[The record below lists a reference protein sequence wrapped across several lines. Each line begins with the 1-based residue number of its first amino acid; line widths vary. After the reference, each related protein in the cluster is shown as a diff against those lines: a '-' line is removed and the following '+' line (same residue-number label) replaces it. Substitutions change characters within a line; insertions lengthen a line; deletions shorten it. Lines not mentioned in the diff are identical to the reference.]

1 MLMFICFNGYKI
13 MHQGSCAGVLM
24 DRIDPWGPFAV
35 KDYGHV
41 FSEFGLLKFPE
52 ELGGKLNHFLF
63 RRGVII
69 AHRDFEKVAKRIE
82 SRKPFVNITG
92 VAASGPYH
100 LGHKVDI
107 DLFKFFKSKGARNY
121 FAVSDL
127 DAFLSRPDEK
137 IPDLGAAKKWAVQ
150 NVADLLA
157 LGLDAEDIY
166 VQSRKETR
174 YYEFAFELS
183 KKITKNTFEAVYG
196 HVDLGKVAANFLQYA
211 DIMHPQL
218 PEFEGPMPSITGIG
232 LDQDP
237 HARLTRDIAKRLPY
251 KLEVP
256 SFIYFR
262 HQSGLQPGQ
271 KMSASVSESAI
282 FLSDDLK
289 LAERKIRRAFSGG
302 QPTVEEHRAK
312 GGNLEID
319 LVFEMLKFHYP
330 DTKELERIGGE
341 FSSGKMLASEMKQF
355 AIDFFIP
362 LLKGHQQAAK
372 ENFKLAEKIVYG

>member
-1 MLMFICFNGYKI
+1 
-13 MHQGSCAGVLM
+13 M
-24 DRIDPWGPFAV
+24 DKIDPWGSFPV

-41 FSEFGLLKFPE
+41 FKEFGLQQFPLE
-52 ELGGKLNHFLF
+52 PSEKLGHYLF
-63 RRGVII
+63 ERGVVV
-69 AHRDFEKVAKRIE
+69 AHRDFDKVLKRIE

-92 VAASGPYH
+92 IAASGPYH

-137 IPDLGAAKKWAVQ
+137 IPDLKTAKKWAVE

-157 LGLDAEDIY
+157 LGLEEDDIY
-166 VQSRKETR
+166 VQSRKENR

-218 PEFEGPMPSITGIG
+218 AEFEGSMPSITGIG

-251 KLEVP
+251 KLAVP

-262 HQSGLQPGQ
+262 HQSGLQPGL
-271 KMSASVSESAI
+271 KMSSSHPETAI
-282 FLSDDLK
+282 FLSDSLK
-289 LAERKIRRAFSGG
+289 DVEKKINRAFSGG
-302 QPTVEEHRAK
+302 QPTVEEHRQN

-319 LVFEMLKFHYP
+319 LVFEMLKFHFP
-330 DTKELERIGGE
+330 NTKELERIGEE
-341 FSSGKMLASEMKQF
+341 FSSGKMLSSELKRF
-355 AIDFFIP
+355 AIDFFVP
-362 LLKGHQQAAK
+362 MVKEHQQRVK
-372 ENFKLAEKIVYG
+372 ENLESAEKIVHG

>member
-1 MLMFICFNGYKI
+1 
-13 MHQGSCAGVLM
+13 M
-24 DRIDPWGPFAV
+24 DKIDPWGSFAV
-35 KDYGHV
+35 KDYEHV
-41 FSEFGLLKFPE
+41 FKEFGLQPFPKE
-52 ELGGKLNHFLF
+52 SGSKLGHFLF
-63 RRGVII
+63 ERGVVI
-69 AHRDFEKVAKRIE
+69 AHRDFDKVAKRIE
-82 SRKPFVNITG
+82 SKKPFVNITG
-92 VAASGPYH
+92 IAASGPYH

-137 IPDLGAAKKWAVQ
+137 IPNLATAKKWAVA

-157 LGLDAEDIY
+157 LGLEEDDIY

-174 YYEFAFELS
+174 YYEFSFELS

-196 HVDLGKVAANFLQYA
+196 HVDLGKVAANFLQYG
-211 DIMHPQL
+211 DILHPQL
-218 PEFEGPMPSITGIG
+218 QEFEGPMPSITGIG

-251 KLEVP
+251 KMEVP

-262 HQSGLQPGQ
+262 HQSGLQPGS
-271 KMSASVSESAI
+271 KMSASHPETAI
-282 FLSDDLK
+282 FLSDPLK
-289 LAERKIRRAFSGG
+289 DAEKKINRAFSGG
-302 QPTVEEHRAK
+302 QPTVEEHRAR

-330 DTKELERIGGE
+330 NTKELEKVSEE
-341 FSSGKMLASEMKQF
+341 FSSGKMLASELKKF
-355 AIDFFIP
+355 AIDFLVP
-362 LLKGHQQAAK
+362 LLKEHQQSVK
-372 ENFKLAEKIVYG
+372 ENLKRAEKVVYG